1 MPENMIFDYPDE
13 PSIARPARKRLDD
26 AWYQWKTFGDPPAIW
41 RLRVRIEDGE
51 RWLQEHVQDDP
62 QRPAALRALARFRA
76 ALAKT
81 EASPR
86 EQQRLATWV
95 RLETAFLAAEA
106 DYLSIVGQPAV
117 AGRKEE

>member
-1 MPENMIFDYPDE
+1 MGVLPLYVWGEHAVGLGESSTALKGFQVVPGSY
-13 PSIARPARKRLDD
+13 RKG
-26 AWYQWKTFGDPPAIW
+26 YQDRDNRHIKI
-41 RLRVRIEDGE
+41 GE